1 MSQHNKDCG
10 KSIANIILHSEKLK
24 PLPLKSRIRQ
34 GCQLSSFLHNIV
46 LEVLATA
53 IRKIKN
59 KRHSKCKR
67 RIKVPLFLDD
77 ILNIENPKIST
88 PKLLEIIKE
97 FSKLEG
103 YKINTQKLVV
113 FLCPNNELSE
123 RESRKIIMSD
133 ILPERIPRINLTKE
147 VKKKSII

>member
-1 MSQHNKDCG
+1 M
-10 KSIANIILHSEKLK
+10 
-24 PLPLKSRIRQ
+24 
-34 GCQLSSFLHNIV
+34 
-46 LEVLATA
+46 
-53 IRKIKN
+53 
-59 KRHSKCKR
+59 
-67 RIKVPLFLDD
+67 PLFLDD
-77 ILNIENPKIST
+77 IFNIENPKIST

-147 VKKKSII
+147 VKKKSIL